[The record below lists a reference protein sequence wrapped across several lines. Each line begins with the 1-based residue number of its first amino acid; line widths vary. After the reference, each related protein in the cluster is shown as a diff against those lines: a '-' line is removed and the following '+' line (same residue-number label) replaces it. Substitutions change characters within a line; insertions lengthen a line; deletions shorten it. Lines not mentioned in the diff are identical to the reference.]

1 MFRILFKKE
10 LLENIQNHRFLLAL
24 VLCLVIVPLGFYVNQ
39 KDYTDRRALYEE
51 TVKDYDGTRTTVV
64 DLMRNG
70 GAAFRPP
77 AALGLLAG
85 GIEMVLPNAVETK
98 GYISNRG
105 TQVQFNNGRRLDNPF
120 LVLYGRLD
128 LVFIVSVV
136 LSVLVM
142 IFAFNAVAGEKE
154 RRTLAQ
160 VMANPVS
167 RPTVI
172 AAKMA
177 AGGLLISVAFL
188 AGVAAGVLLLAAAGL
203 EIPLSAET
211 AAAFGIGIGASLL
224 YLLVFLSLG
233 LLVSSLSRSS
243 LVAMVVLLSC
253 WVALFMILPKGSVA
267 VSKLLYRVKSQQVVD
282 LEKARVRLQSSSEL
296 EQAIDRL
303 MKTTP
308 VIKDMSLDDFMKASR
323 EKNTAVDAYE
333 NAQDKMNDESR
344 AKLEDELDRIDA
356 DFELRKGRQAAV
368 ARTIAR
374 LSPMS
379 CLVHVLTELAGTGFA
394 EERAWRETRARFKR
408 TIDRELGSK
417 MEMRR
422 FGQLS
427 YGGGNID
434 RSAPAPKFPP
444 DVVSLEKRLAA
455 VWVDL
460 ALLGVYGI
468 LFFAGAYVAFLR
480 YDVR

>member
-1 MFRILFKKE
+1 
-10 LLENIQNHRFLLAL
+10 
-24 VLCLVIVPLGFYVNQ
+24 
-39 KDYTDRRALYEE
+39 
-51 TVKDYDGTRTTVV
+51 
-64 DLMRNG
+64 
-70 GAAFRPP
+70 
-77 AALGLLAG
+77 
-85 GIEMVLPNAVETK
+85 
-98 GYISNRG
+98 
-105 TQVQFNNGRRLDNPF
+105 
-120 LVLYGRLD
+120 
-128 LVFIVSVV
+128 
-136 LSVLVM
+136 
-142 IFAFNAVAGEKE
+142 
-154 RRTLAQ
+154 
-160 VMANPVS
+160 
-167 RPTVI
+167 
-172 AAKMA
+172 MA